1 MKNTIKIS
9 ICFFVLGLTTLM
21 ASPQADGASFCA
33 DQNFD
38 KPMKY
43 VAIKD
48 ANTYFDSYAEGYT
61 ENAKLKGKK
70 VKKGL
75 EVKVYAIGKNCNAGK
90 TIFMNT
96 DDIGFTGVK
105 ASDFKKVD

>member
-1 MKNTIKIS
+1 MKGIVIKGIGLF
-9 ICFFVLGLTTLM
+9 ILGCSNM
-21 ASPQADGASFCA
+21 YASPQADGAGFCA

-48 ANTYFDSYAEGYT
+48 ANTYFDVYAESYI

-70 VKKGL
+70 IKKGTT
-75 EVKVYAIGKNCNAGK
+75 VDVYAVGKNCNGGK

-96 DDIGFTGVK
+96 DGIGFTGVK
-105 ASDFKKVD
+105 ANDFKKVD